1 MIKNNKTVINVVM
14 ILLMNSPKYFKNTEK
29 IMTALIFGK
38 LESKIYAKVS
48 SMYNN
53 KINSQLNK
61 SK

>member
-1 MIKNNKTVINVVM
+1 
-14 ILLMNSPKYFKNTEK
+14 
-29 IMTALIFGK
+29 MTALIFGK
-38 LESKIYAKVS
+38 LEPNIYAKVS